1 MLPMV
6 FQEMANK
13 HRLSPFFSLLDE
25 GAQGYLPALDVHETD
40 DRYELRLDVPG
51 VAKEDLKVRYENDAL
66 TVEGDRKSFHSGPG
80 RGERWVGRFER
91 TLSLPDGI
99 DAEHIEANLENG
111 VLTIVLPKA
120 EAAKPR
126 QITIQ

>member
-6 FQEMANK
+6 FQQMANE
-13 HRLSPFFSLLDE
+13 HRLSPFFALLDE

-51 VAKEDLKVRYENDAL
+51 VAKEDLKVRYENDAI
-66 TVEGDRKSFHSGPG
+66 TVEGERKSAPGPG
-80 RGERWVGRFER
+80 RAERWAGRFAR

-99 DAEHIEANLENG
+99 DAGRIEGNLANG